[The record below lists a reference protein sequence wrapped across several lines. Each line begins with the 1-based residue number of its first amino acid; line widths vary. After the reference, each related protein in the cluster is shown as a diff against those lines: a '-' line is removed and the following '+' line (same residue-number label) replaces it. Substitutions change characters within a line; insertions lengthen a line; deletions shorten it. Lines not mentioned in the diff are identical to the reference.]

1 MKLIVGILATDDTD
15 YEIGAQQEWKK
26 YMHKHENVMS
36 FFLKFDDSKP
46 DLHFNE
52 ETFSCLSEH
61 LFENIRNMV
70 LKSLKFMEVMLKKD
84 SWDYMLRTNLSSV
97 FNWNIVLNM
106 LEQKKCYDVIANN
119 GSPTFFNPSP
129 ITSIPNGNFLSRRA
143 VTGRVQ
149 EWKKDTSLLNFTYPE
164 NVMIGV
170 LLDRAGFQNIANYN
184 YETVLP
190 YMNTNKHFFHIRC
203 KIFNDPLLRV
213 IHELPLMDKWIT
225 TWYY

>member
-1 MKLIVGILATDDTD
+1 MKLIVGILATDDND
-15 YEIGAQQEWKK
+15 YEIGAQQAWKK
-26 YMHKHENVMS
+26 YM
-36 FFLKFDDSKP
+36 
-46 DLHFNE
+46 HFNE
-52 ETFSCLSEH
+52 ETFSCLSQH
-61 LFENIRNMV
+61 PFEMV
-70 LKSLKFMEVMLKKD
+70 LKSLKFMEVILKKD

-106 LEQKKCYDVIANN
+106 LEQNKCYDVIANN

-129 ITSIPNGNFLSRRA
+129 ITSIPNGNGIFLSRRA
-143 VTGRVQ
+143 VTGIVQ